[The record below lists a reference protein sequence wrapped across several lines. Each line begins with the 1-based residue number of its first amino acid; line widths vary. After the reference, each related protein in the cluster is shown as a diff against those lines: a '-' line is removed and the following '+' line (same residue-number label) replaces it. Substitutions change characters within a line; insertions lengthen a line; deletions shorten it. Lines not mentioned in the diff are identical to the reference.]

1 MVSLTSNLSLDTSF
15 LFTLLTVASLI
26 LLPNSPPH
34 PLLYK
39 YAQFLGIT
47 SAFLTFF
54 QYAPQITTTFRSGV
68 VGALSIP
75 MMLIQVPGS
84 AMFVGSLVGRPGVE
98 WSAWLSYA
106 FAGTMQAILLVSF
119 AKRHWRSSTRC

>member
-1 MVSLTSNLSLDTSF
+1 MIDMVSLTSNLSLDTSF

-106 FAGTMQAILLVSF
+106 FAGTMQAVLLVNF
-119 AKRHWRSSTRC
+119 AKRH